1 MNAPRTTERPEECIF
16 TMRFITETDREEH
29 IGWVFRYNYI
39 DREKERRERCTLGVD
54 VVSL

>member
-16 TMRFITETDREEH
+16 TMRFITKTDREEH

-39 DREKERRERCTLGVD
+39 DREKERREKFTFGVD